1 VGDGLKGSGTSGLNL
16 SDYPDYR
23 VVEALSGLLVGSNH
37 QGRSLVTI
45 STSTQTNP
53 SGLRSGECGLGSF
66 RNQLTFTLC
75 YQGQNSHGETVHVG
89 TIAADK
95 VDSRVLETKKEL
107 RVAAQTIK
115 FCNHQS
121 SFGPFALIESCVELR
136 AVVKTT
142 ALDLREF
149 VKYVA
154 FLAQNESGDCVP
166 LSVHSVSVVSLMTG
180 GDPEVGD
187 VLRHMAATT
196 NGAQAIKGH
205 LKGLNDRRGAANSTL
220 RPSKQVSGHRFDL
233 RTETGQRLLTTP
245 LRTNR

>member
-1 VGDGLKGSGTSGLNL
+1 MGDGLKGGGTGGLNL
-16 SDYPDYR
+16 PDHTDYR

-37 QGRSLVTI
+37 QVRSVVTI
-45 STSTQTNP
+45 STSTKTNP

-66 RNQLTFTLC
+66 RNQLTFTLRD
-75 YQGQNSHGETVHVG
+75 QGQNSHGESVHVG

-149 VKYVA
+149 LQYVA
-154 FLAQNESGDCVP
+154 FLAQNESGNGVP
-166 LSVHSVSVVSLMTG
+166 LGVHTVTVVALVSCG
-180 GDPEVGD
+180 YPEVGD
-187 VLRHMAATT
+187 VMRHMQAATS
-196 NGAQAIKGH
+196 GA
-205 LKGLNDRRGAANSTL
+205 
-220 RPSKQVSGHRFDL
+220 
-233 RTETGQRLLTTP
+233 
-245 LRTNR
+245 